1 MQSDPLIPSR
11 SFDQLYRGQEYEE
24 ALPVVHIGFLDY
36 TLFPDTPEFYA
47 SNMLM
52 NVKNHRIYSDKSKLS
67 VVDLTHIEMAT
78 EEDKAYHIDYWA
90 RLFKAKTWED
100 IQMLAEKNEYLKE
113 AAQSVY
119 VANADE
125 MVRQKCLAREEAER
139 HERTMKRNMNLLQQ
153 ENAALKND
161 NSKLRKEVAYNT
173 VQSIDNLMEN
183 LQLSL
188 EKACETLG
196 KTMEDYQNAKQ
207 FLETK

>member
-1 MQSDPLIPSR
+1 MFLLKLNLI
-11 SFDQLYRGQEYEE
+11 F
-24 ALPVVHIGFLDY
+24 HIF
-36 TLFPDTPEFYA
+36 
-47 SNMLM
+47 
-52 NVKNHRIYSDKSKLS
+52 
-67 VVDLTHIEMAT
+67 THL
-78 EEDKAYHIDYWA
+78 K
-90 RLFKAKTWED
+90 RC
-100 IQMLAEKNEYLKE
+100 LAEKNEYLKE

-161 NSKLRKEVAYNT
+161 NSKLRKEAAYNT

-196 KTMEDYQNAKQ
+196 KTMEDYSVADKP
-207 FLETK
+207 LSKSVRAYSILL